1 MLFGNGILCIRTFAT
16 GNSLHRLRAQGLCS
30 ATFRVQSW
38 QRRQTRLGHL
48 LRRIKCPRV
57 HSFEVN
63 GRSYQL
69 PVSACVPTGQPSE
82 SELDY
87 LRGFFD
93 GDGCVSLN
101 AASGKCCLTVGQ
113 AINRGS
119 ILIRFRQALGGGI
132 YLCHN
137 ACGFRRAY
145 LMWKVGGRSAQEA
158 AKLLGSLPSMKQQQ
172 LRIAMQDTADRGNVA
187 DQLKALKI
195 LKQHDH
201 TPDYISFSWEY
212 IAGFF
217 DAEGCIS
224 VTARRPSV
232 ALAFSQVNPFILRGV
247 QSFFK
252 SKALGGWSLH
262 QRSRGE
268 WSLECSRANEVKTTL
283 QHFLAHGLTLKRTQA
298 ELSMSLTTQNHNQV
312 REAVSELNGY
322 QAFYRRLDE
331 AGIARAKEIAKVQRL
346 IRAKRL
352 AVQSDQRGLEAL
364 ELELYRLRDEHAYQK
379 LVSRCSKLR
388 SHIRRL
394 LREGATIAPLA

>member
-38 QRRQTRLGHL
+38 QRRQTRLEHL

-137 ACGFRRAY
+137 ACGFRCAY

-224 VTARRPSV
+224 VTARRPQCCPC
-232 ALAFSQVNPFILRGV
+232 FFTGKPFHFKRCPIIL
-247 QSFFK
+247 QIKSFGRMEP
-252 SKALGGWSLH
+252 SP
-262 QRSRGE
+262 
-268 WSLECSRANEVKTTL
+268 EV
-283 QHFLAHGLTLKRTQA
+283 
-298 ELSMSLTTQNHNQV
+298 
-312 REAVSELNGY
+312 
-322 QAFYRRLDE
+322 
-331 AGIARAKEIAKVQRL
+331 
-346 IRAKRL
+346 
-352 AVQSDQRGLEAL
+352 
-364 ELELYRLRDEHAYQK
+364 
-379 LVSRCSKLR
+379 
-388 SHIRRL
+388 
-394 LREGATIAPLA
+394 